1 MKTILEFISSFNS
14 FIGNIFIITNSVS
27 KHRDLLFEYCNLLY
41 NCSIKC
47 YLRFFLCSHSSLVKR
62 HLNDLIVVPSI
73 NIGTYSYI
81 VN

>member
-1 MKTILEFISSFNS
+1 MNRAKS
-14 FIGNIFIITNSVS
+14 FINKIICENLFIITNSVS
-27 KHRDLLFEYCNLLY
+27 QHRDLLFEYCDLLY

-47 YLRFFLCSHSSLVKR
+47 YLQKVSSHSSLVNR
-62 HLNDLIVVPSI
+62 HLNDLIEVPSI